1 MPSWRRLQR
10 YAGSPDKLTKF
21 CACLGDLADAGGIA
35 FSRAQVAAY
44 FDPIVAQGY
53 PVVHH
58 SEDYRA
64 AYRPAYRV
72 VDIELLEGVQ

>member
-1 MPSWRRLQR
+1 MPAASR
-10 YAGSPDKLTKF
+10 SPAPRST
-21 CACLGDLADAGGIA
+21 
-35 FSRAQVAAY
+35 AY

-72 VDIELLEGVQ
+72 VDIELLEGVR